1 MGWNDREPHFTAL
14 EKLRDEILEALGL
27 DYYSATDEDRET
39 AYEQALDV
47 YLTDVLHQDVVF
59 H

>member
-27 DYYSATDEDRET
+27 DYYSATDEDRYT
-39 AYEQALDV
+39 SYQQALDI

-59 H
+59 D